1 MLWENFKKLISKW
14 AKADDARK
22 SGVDAGKL
30 PAADPPVRAD
40 ADAIEPARPQST
52 ASSTP
57 ASQPTPPPPPPPQ
70 PSPGKAAL
78 IPQQDNTAR
87 DTLSV
92 VNGVLTVLGNVSGLV
107 KQLWDNSG
115 PRDPKL
121 LGDGRTNSSNRDSF
135 VNDSSDVVD

>member
-30 PAADPPVRAD
+30 PAADPSMKAD
-40 ADAIEPARPQST
+40 ADAIEPVRPPST
-52 ASSTP
+52 APSTP
-57 ASQPTPPPPPPPQ
+57 ASQPTPPPPQPQ
-70 PSPGKAAL
+70 ASTNKAAL

-115 PRDPKL
+115 SRDPKL